1 MHQSL
6 CLWLCAVSTVL
17 SFAVFVTAQA
27 TSELGGANAAGHCS
41 ELSKRRDRLH
51 TEITRL
57 HAEAVIVEAE
67 LGALCAPLA
76 TKQTVVG
83 LRPLSALPSQS
94 TGAPTDEVASTHQLA
109 LQSVSPKPTRLKA
122 EHPPPVRRTEETHS
136 AHQRAYAVHCWAAM
150 SAFTDPS
157 CNCLGGTA
165 PLKLGSRPTIKIVVG
180 SWCVHRSACL
190 GLARLESPG
199 TIRPMRNHSDR
210 MEWLWCLMAQ
220 TCLF

>member
-1 MHQSL
+1 MS
-6 CLWLCAVSTVL
+6 SVL
-17 SFAVFVTAQA
+17 SFAVVVTAKA
-27 TSELGGANAAGHCS
+27 TSELGGANVAGHCS
-41 ELSKRRDRLH
+41 ELSARRDRLH
-51 TEITRL
+51 GEITQWHAEITQR
-57 HAEAVIVEAE
+57 HAEAAIVEAE

-76 TKQTVVG
+76 TNQTVAG
-83 LRPLSALPSQS
+83 FRPLSALPSES
-94 TGAPTDEVASTHQLA
+94 TGAIADEVASTQQLV
-109 LQSVSPKPTRLKA
+109 LQSVSPKPKRLKA
-122 EHPPPVRRTEETHS
+122 ERAPPARRTEETHS
-136 AHQRAYAVHCWAAM
+136 AHQRVYAVQCWAAM

-157 CNCLGGTA
+157 CNCLGGAA

-210 MEWLWCLMAQ
+210 MEWLWCLMEQ